1 MRKISVLTIV
11 GVLLAG
17 ACGDGF
23 AASSLNTADAHSP
36 KVQRAASMHFGGTAR
51 SASLGRV
58 ISPKQVGMKSV
69 HGTATTPMAR
79 SASLSRSSVGR
90 YVGASKEQSVSM
102 AALPDSIA
110 ALPDR
115 VTDAEGRLDTAEGR
129 LDTAET
135 NITDLQDAVSNLS
148 QTQADWNETDDT
160 SPSYIQNKPE
170 IPAAQVQA
178 DWEETDST
186 SMAYIQ
192 NKPTNVSE
200 FTNNANYITA
210 ADVPAQ
216 VNADWN
222 ATSGAGEILNK
233 PTTLAGYGIT
243 DAATSAQGALADTAV
258 QSGDLATVA
267 TTGDYDDLSNKPT
280 IPAAQVQSDWNAT
293 TGMGV
298 ILNKPTIPAAQVNAD
313 WDAPSG
319 VAQILNKPTLSA
331 VATSGAYSDLSGTP
345 NLADYATTSQLATI
359 EASAQSAAGTVST
372 FESRITAIENYLTSI
387 DPSWNETTT
396 EP

>member
-23 AASSLNTADAHSP
+23 AASSLNAADAHSP

-58 ISPKQVGMKSV
+58 ISPKQVGVKSV

-135 NITDLQDAVSNLS
+135 NIADLQDAVSNLS

-178 DWEETDST
+178 DWNETDDT

-192 NKPTNVSE
+192 NKPEIPTLPTNVSQL
-200 FTNNANYITA
+200 NNDANYITA

-216 VNADWN
+216 V
-222 ATSGAGEILNK
+222 
-233 PTTLAGYGIT
+233 
-243 DAATSAQGALADTAV
+243 Q
-258 QSGDLATVA
+258 
-267 TTGDYDDLSNKPT
+267 
-280 IPAAQVQSDWNAT
+280 
-293 TGMGV
+293 
-298 ILNKPTIPAAQVNAD
+298 AD
-313 WDAPSG
+313 WDETNPDNPAYI
-319 VAQILNKPTLSA
+319 ANKPSA
-331 VATSGAYSDLSGTP
+331 IGVGDLSELDMMGG
-345 NLADYATTSQLATI
+345 ASATI
-359 EASAQSAAGTVST
+359 GQYYGEGSSNPTSVVEALNRLSN
-372 FESRITAIENYLTSI
+372 RMDAILDLYHN
-387 DPSWNETTT
+387 P
-396 EP
+396 